1 MDGYAEGRLGDTMHT
16 YFFDYTVNDAYTCTS
31 PAANCVSCSFNPICM
46 TWIKVEIFNSL
57 IIILLPIMQR
67 KRVGKQRQNGG
78 KYFSDPFF

>member
-1 MDGYAEGRLGDTMHT
+1 MWPG
-16 YFFDYTVNDAYTCTS
+16 TVQFKASRRNV

-67 KRVGKQRQNGG
+67 KRVGKQQQNGG
-78 KYFSDPFF
+78 KYFSGHIF